1 VSQENTQPGHKV
13 WLYEKLAA
21 EIARLIEAGTYPPG
35 SRIPSVRQLS
45 RQRKVSISTV
55 LQAYY
60 LLEDQGL
67 VQARRQSGYYVQTRL
82 PTAFPEPEISSP
94 GPDPTKVSVQ
104 ELVMMVMRDAQN
116 PDLVQLGPSI
126 PHPELLA
133 AKELNKVMA
142 SIIRQGGNE
151 TGLYQLPPGYEALR
165 VQIARRGV
173 LNNCSLTPD
182 DVFIT
187 SGCVEA
193 IDLCLRATCRPGDTV
208 AIESPLYFGI
218 LQNLQVLGLQALEI
232 PTHPR
237 DGISLDTLR
246 FAIEQRGVRACL
258 VISNFN
264 NPLGSCIPEA
274 NKQKLVQMLARHE
287 IPLIENDISGE
298 LYFSGER
305 PIVAKAFDRRGLV
318 MLCSSFSKDLC
329 PGYRIGWV
337 VPGRFRS
344 AIERL
349 KIASSLA
356 TATLPQ
362 MAIARF
368 LASGAYDRHLRRVR
382 RIYFQNVSSMS
393 RAIMRYFP
401 EGTRVTRPQ
410 GGYVLW
416 VELPA
421 YADSLEL
428 YKHAVKAGISITP
441 GPIFSARR
449 QYGNFIRLN
458 SAYWSDRI
466 EQAIKRL
473 GGIIAGMN

>member
-1 VSQENTQPGHKV
+1 
-13 WLYEKLAA
+13 
-21 EIARLIEAGTYPPG
+21 
-35 SRIPSVRQLS
+35 
-45 RQRKVSISTV
+45 
-55 LQAYY
+55 
-60 LLEDQGL
+60 
-67 VQARRQSGYYVQTRL
+67 
-82 PTAFPEPEISSP
+82 
-94 GPDPTKVSVQ
+94 
-104 ELVMMVMRDAQN
+104 
-116 PDLVQLGPSI
+116 
-126 PHPELLA
+126 
-133 AKELNKVMA
+133 
-142 SIIRQGGNE
+142 
-151 TGLYQLPPGYEALR
+151 
-165 VQIARRGV
+165 
-173 LNNCSLTPD
+173 
-182 DVFIT
+182 
-187 SGCVEA
+187 
-193 IDLCLRATCRPGDTV
+193 V